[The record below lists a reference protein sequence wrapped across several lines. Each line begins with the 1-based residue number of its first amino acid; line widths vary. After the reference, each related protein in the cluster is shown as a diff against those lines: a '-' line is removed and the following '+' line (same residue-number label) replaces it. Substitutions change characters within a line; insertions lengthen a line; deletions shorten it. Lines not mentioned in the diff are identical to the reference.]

1 MQLSLSSIELPQP
14 LTAMVRD
21 RFAARV
27 ILAFTSLHG
36 VLIAAGLPSLPCP
49 LLHMIGIP
57 CPGCGISRA
66 CIALLRGDW
75 EQMATLH
82 LFAPIVML
90 VLALLVLAAFIPDSK
105 RSSFIELV
113 RRFERQTAFGIILLV
128 VFVSYWVFR
137 FASDPYTY
145 VALMRG

>member
-1 MQLSLSSIELPQP
+1 MQSSISLTELPQP

-27 ILAFTSLHG
+27 IIAFTGLHG
-36 VLIAAGLPSLPCP
+36 ALVAAGLPSLPCP
-49 LLHMIGIP
+49 LLHIIGIP

-82 LFAPIVML
+82 VFAPVVML
-90 VLALLVLAAFIPDSK
+90 VLALLMLAAFLPDSK
-105 RSSFIELV
+105 RSTFIDMV
-113 RRFERQTAFGIILLV
+113 RRFERHTAVGIILAV
-128 VFVSYWVFR
+128 VFLSYWVFR
-137 FASDPYTY
+137 FASDPYAY

>member
-1 MQLSLSSIELPQP
+1 MQLSLSPMELPQP

-27 ILAFTSLHG
+27 ILTFAGVHG
-36 VLIAAGLPSLPCP
+36 TLVAAGLPSLPCP
-49 LLHMIGIP
+49 LLHSVGIP

-75 EQMATLH
+75 QEMATLH
-82 LFAPIVML
+82 FFAPLVMV
-90 VLALLVLAAFIPDSK
+90 VLALLVFAAFLPDSR
-105 RSSFIELV
+105 RSAFIDLV
-113 RRFERQTAFGIILLV
+113 RRFEQHTAAGLILFI
-128 VFVSYWVFR
+128 VFIAYWIFR
-137 FASDPYTY
+137 FASDPYAY